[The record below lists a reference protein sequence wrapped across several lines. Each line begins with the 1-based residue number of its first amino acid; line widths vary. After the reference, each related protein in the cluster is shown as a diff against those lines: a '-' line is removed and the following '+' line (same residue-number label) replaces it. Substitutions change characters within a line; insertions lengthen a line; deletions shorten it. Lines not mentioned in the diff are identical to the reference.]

1 MATVI
6 ELREESAADREA
18 VFRINAAAF
27 PSPAEAG
34 LVDVLRVQASPIV
47 SLVACLADELVGHI
61 FFSPVTLHGE
71 ADLQLMGLAP
81 MAVAPGRQNSG
92 IGSLLVGAGLDRCRA
107 IGAVVVLGHPDYY
120 PRFGFVPASGFSID
134 SEYDVP
140 DEVFMA
146 QELVPGALRQV
157 TGRIHYH
164 PAFADL

>member
-1 MATVI
+1 
-6 ELREESAADREA
+6 
-18 VFRINAAAF
+18 
-27 PSPAEAG
+27 
-34 LVDVLRVQASPIV
+34 
-47 SLVACLADELVGHI
+47 
-61 FFSPVTLHGE
+61 
-71 ADLQLMGLAP
+71 MGLGP

-107 IGAVVVLGHPDYY
+107 MGAVAVVVLGHPDYY